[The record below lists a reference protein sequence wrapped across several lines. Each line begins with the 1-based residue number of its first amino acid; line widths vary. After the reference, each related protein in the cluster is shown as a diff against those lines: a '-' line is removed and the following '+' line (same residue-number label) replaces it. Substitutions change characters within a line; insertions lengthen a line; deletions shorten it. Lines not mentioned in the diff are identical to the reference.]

1 MTQHWRTSCPEK
13 WKLQWKTL
21 RTSFQVHVRALHS
34 TWQHSGLFSRR
45 SCPLLVACSRM
56 AISVTLWRDVSAS
69 ITTATVY
76 SFAGRL
82 IPPSAPMTQQAQL
95 KGQSVLQHKPCTQI
109 SLTHTTF
116 SPVHTV
122 PPCHQQVTGLIHP
135 RLPLPKDFQPFVQ
148 PSLGL
153 HSFSELGSSCSSTC
167 PAAKWLH
174 CN

>member
-1 MTQHWRTSCPEK
+1 MQKAVRFSLWRDDLLFCQTAAVQSRGFQCNKPCQLTQGGYCKPKEKTSVLPHQQMTQHWRTSCPEK

-56 AISVTLWRDVSAS
+56 AISVTLWRDVTAS

-95 KGQSVLQHKPCTQI
+95 KGQSVL
-109 SLTHTTF
+109 
-116 SPVHTV
+116 
-122 PPCHQQVTGLIHP
+122 
-135 RLPLPKDFQPFVQ
+135 
-148 PSLGL
+148 
-153 HSFSELGSSCSSTC
+153 
-167 PAAKWLH
+167 
-174 CN
+174 